1 MWELNYHHL
10 YLIYVYRHAYIC
22 HIYQIFNCINENL
35 LKDNDY
41 CMYLLLISLDN
52 PETVNIMSVGII
64 GALVGKESLCPWE
77 DPSTSWKKKRW
88 IVFFIDTQKKETR
101 QSSLF
106 SGPFWLT
113 TSHTLPCTHSPFH
126 THYPCYKLH
135 WAPLF
140 SFDFHSPNLDE
151 LDSTPWFNHS
161 LSPAISPSLP
171 ASTPQA

>member
-1 MWELNYHHL
+1 M
-10 YLIYVYRHAYIC
+10 
-22 HIYQIFNCINENL
+22 HIYHTYQILRCINENL
-35 LKDNDY
+35 LKDNGY

-77 DPSTSWKKKRW
+77 DPSTSWKKKMNC
-88 IVFFIDTQKKETR
+88 VFHRYPKERGQATPTLKFPLLW
-101 QSSLF
+101 SL
-106 SGPFWLT
+106 LVDNK
-113 TSHTLPCTHSPFH
+113 SHSALHPPFH
-126 THYPCYKLH
+126 IHYSCYKLH
-135 WAPLF
+135 WAPLL

-151 LDSTPWFNHS
+151 LDSTPLFNHS